1 MRRGAAAQGSSPA
14 RAMERAP
21 GVVAVSWAPG
31 LLGSPPGPPT
41 ATTLSCVAC
50 CWSLL
55 MLLLLVVVAAVV
67 VFTPPFQH
75 PPLTL
80 PPSPPSPPFPPLP
93 SHQQVIDVSHP
104 GKAAVSKDDIAAH
117 IAKLHKV
124 DVKLVTVYGFGSKFG
139 GGSSTGFGLI
149 YDDEASLKKFEPKYR
164 LIRKSL
170 ATKKT
175 RTRKQWKDLKRKV
188 RTTWGTG
195 RRAAARA
202 AKKAAAS

>member
-1 MRRGAAAQGSSPA
+1 
-14 RAMERAP
+14 
-21 GVVAVSWAPG
+21 VALSPG

-55 MLLLLVVVAAVV
+55 LFLLLVVAVTV

-75 PPLTL
+75 PPRPSPFPL
-80 PPSPPSPPFPPLP
+80 PPSPPPPPPP
-93 SHQQVIDVSHP
+93 PQVIDVSHP